1 MRDVCRLQLFGGNIM
16 RTNKGNMI
24 LKVNSKIER
33 TEYIPFGFN
42 ISSYNVINFNI
53 NSRDVYKMILVLEG
67 EIELETQG
75 NIVKLRRN
83 QVEIIN
89 PSKTYVINP
98 HEKNLIIE
106 LNVDKIIFSRASD
119 INEITNFC
127 ISENEYDDKAKML
140 VELFKNLFYLYVKDN
155 VVSSNMLVAVLN
167 EISILLNSNFIQSDD
182 ESIGS
187 SKPWLELKLM
197 EIMERM
203 YKKPGKYVLNELA
216 DEVGMK
222 PSNFSNFF
230 KKVSGCGFV
239 DFHHYSRLEKSI
251 SLLSNNEYSISEIAE
266 LSGFSSSKTL
276 SESFKKYVGM
286 TPLSV
291 RKHIT
296 NNINEYKYMSLNNI
310 LSLSVLED
318 IFIEYSDV
326 KLFSKT
332 DIDFMKEKIFDVN
345 ANDESKA
352 VVFNSGFSRVADTDI
367 YEGEWF
373 DFYRDNASNLK
384 HEYMRINLCFED
396 GKIYSIENIAEKEI
410 LNPYDVNYY
419 IQEFHRIGL
428 NPMLVLEFPEKTIDM
443 IIEHS
448 FDLKCIGEIIDF
460 FDFIA
465 SNVPMRNLKN
475 WMVEIKMPSLWSKRY
490 EHDRHLLNKK
500 LYTLVRDLI
509 ISRSSITSVGVNI
522 GEVSLI
528 EDQLLMERM
537 EEIVMNGNSP
547 KFFSYDVIDE
557 TLYITRDDSECILLR
572 IISQMD
578 RMTKY
583 IDELKKKYFL
593 DAEVYLAR
601 MIMYYDWNGI
611 PKQYWES
618 IQALSLVSSYLLFQ
632 MNKVVVCSS
641 FSFNR
646 FFDSRKEFVKSIGD
660 FDSKYTMNNIWDIKS
675 LNYYIRMYLEQMS
688 GLCIYNEPGLI
699 VTKNKDDY
707 SCILYQDMANCI
719 KYILS
724 DNGNNEFPVKNF
736 RVRISGMVG
745 RFKIITKTLKSSEG
759 NFYCEFKKLGAQK
772 FLTMEEKEYLKN
784 RVIPE
789 MRVENIN
796 LFGVFDKTFSLDLF
810 EIMFLEIKKIN
821 I

>member
-1 MRDVCRLQLFGGNIM
+1 M

-42 ISSYNVINFNI
+42 ISSYNVINFNM

-367 YEGEWF
+367 Y
-373 DFYRDNASNLK
+373 
-384 HEYMRINLCFED
+384 MRVSGLI
-396 GKIYSIENIAEKEI
+396 SIE
-410 LNPYDVNYY
+410 
-419 IQEFHRIGL
+419 
-428 NPMLVLEFPEKTIDM
+428 
-443 IIEHS
+443 
-448 FDLKCIGEIIDF
+448 
-460 FDFIA
+460 
-465 SNVPMRNLKN
+465 
-475 WMVEIKMPSLWSKRY
+475 
-490 EHDRHLLNKK
+490 
-500 LYTLVRDLI
+500 
-509 ISRSSITSVGVNI
+509 
-522 GEVSLI
+522 
-528 EDQLLMERM
+528 
-537 EEIVMNGNSP
+537 
-547 KFFSYDVIDE
+547 
-557 TLYITRDDSECILLR
+557 
-572 IISQMD
+572 
-578 RMTKY
+578 
-583 IDELKKKYFL
+583 
-593 DAEVYLAR
+593 
-601 MIMYYDWNGI
+601 IMHQI
-611 PKQYWES
+611 
-618 IQALSLVSSYLLFQ
+618 
-632 MNKVVVCSS
+632 
-641 FSFNR
+641 
-646 FFDSRKEFVKSIGD
+646 
-660 FDSKYTMNNIWDIKS
+660 
-675 LNYYIRMYLEQMS
+675 
-688 GLCIYNEPGLI
+688 
-699 VTKNKDDY
+699 
-707 SCILYQDMANCI
+707 
-719 KYILS
+719 
-724 DNGNNEFPVKNF
+724 
-736 RVRISGMVG
+736 
-745 RFKIITKTLKSSEG
+745 
-759 NFYCEFKKLGAQK
+759 
-772 FLTMEEKEYLKN
+772 
-784 RVIPE
+784 
-789 MRVENIN
+789 
-796 LFGVFDKTFSLDLF
+796 
-810 EIMFLEIKKIN
+810 
-821 I
+821 